1 VTHRDIPMDTSAEEL
16 FPQFQRLQ
24 SMVSEEVADLT
35 DQQLD
40 WRSDQWDWSKWS
52 IRQQVG
58 HIGTLVPGWLLRRWG
73 DQLFPEGTSELGE
86 IAEYSWSPTGPWLN
100 EEEYKDIP
108 ALLRKVGHGMSLAR
122 HVLSKETVGSMLAK
136 EVARPDTPPHWRRF
150 IDCHPTGVR
159 WHPTEPNFTYL
170 TLDATFRH
178 LYYEVITHLY
188 NVQRLKRA
196 QGLSGVLELPREGY
210 WVLPDWDRSEP

>member
-1 VTHRDIPMDTSAEEL
+1 
-16 FPQFQRLQ
+16 
-24 SMVSEEVADLT
+24 MVSEDSPGITLFPEYATWLDLISREAQGLS
-35 DQQLD
+35 DEQLD
-40 WRSDQWDWSKWS
+40 WQSDRWEWSKWS
-52 IRQQVG
+52 IRRQVG
-58 HIGTLVPGWLLRRWG
+58 HIGTVVPGWLLRQWG

-86 IAEYSWSPTGPWLN
+86 LAEYSWSPTGSWLD

-108 ALLRKVGHGMSLAR
+108 ALLRKVGHGMSLAQ
-122 HVLSKETVGSMLAK
+122 HVLSKETVGSMRAK
-136 EVARPDTPPHWRRF
+136 EVARPDTPPHWSRF

-159 WHPTEPNFTYL
+159 WHSTEPNFTYL